1 MQADAEAL
9 LVWPEMAQLPE
20 AGQMRSLRCG
30 GNIKR
35 RVALKRCRAALN
47 ARFIDTL
54 QQQRSSTRRLGE
66 GKRGPGGAH
75 QAHQQEALQQCAACA
90 ECHAEYAFEA
100 LQLSSYRLVA
110 EVSFSHHR
118 NNSTLAPK
126 EKAERGVVNP
136 PIIVRRAKAVAL
148 AACIASAILICA
160 APQVSADSLS
170 AGAEA
175 YSAGEFSAAAE
186 SWRPSAEAGDALAQ
200 FNLALLHDSAASGMF
215 DSARAADWYRRAA
228 RQGFAAA
235 QFNLAVAYQMGRG
248 VGKDMTAALFW
259 LLVASQAEDSA
270 IGARAIEAARQFAAV
285 MSEEAG
291 AEAAARAKQ
300 WRAEPESQVSSVGE
314 QDRTPYMTL
323 SDSDVMLL
331 QQRLKALGYDPGPI
345 DGIAGEATQRA
356 IAAFFEDS
364 GREWRHGPLSHQRLE
379 ILR

>member
-1 MQADAEAL
+1 
-9 LVWPEMAQLPE
+9 
-20 AGQMRSLRCG
+20 
-30 GNIKR
+30 
-35 RVALKRCRAALN
+35 
-47 ARFIDTL
+47 
-54 QQQRSSTRRLGE
+54 
-66 GKRGPGGAH
+66 
-75 QAHQQEALQQCAACA
+75 
-90 ECHAEYAFEA
+90 
-100 LQLSSYRLVA
+100 
-110 EVSFSHHR
+110 
-118 NNSTLAPK
+118 
-126 EKAERGVVNP
+126 VNP

-160 APQVSADSLS
+160 APQVSADDLS
-170 AGAEA
+170 AGAKA
-175 YSAGEFSAAAE
+175 YSAGDFSAAAE

-331 QQRLKALGYDPGPI
+331 QQRLKALGYDPGSI

-364 GREWRHGPLSHQRLE
+364 GREWRHGPLSHQLLE